1 MRISIVGSRGIPAQY
16 GGFEVFTEELSTRLV
31 QKGHQVNVSCECK
44 DGKQGSIY
52 KGVNLHFAPCNEPKS
67 YNFRKLYELFTDIYF
82 MIKLARKSDVMYLL
96 GMTAGFAVFVPKFIN
111 WRLKILINIDGVEWK
126 REKFNIL
133 ERVILH
139 FNTLVAAFCCD
150 TIVLDAQSMQKY
162 ILEQWAKKSVFIPY
176 GTEIARPPIWDS
188 SKLEILRDKNSL
200 IQSVAE
206 NGYWLVVARLEP
218 ENNIHIIID
227 GFLKSN
233 SAKPLIVV
241 GNFTDPNYQTRIEK
255 ILERDKSNRVILT
268 GGIYNND
275 TLLNMLRHHCYAYI
289 HGHSVGGTNPSLLEI
304 MSMRTIIVAHDN
316 IFNHEVCKDGAL
328 FFKMAEDLAKLIN
341 KVNQNGKDFSD
352 IRDIALQRVKN
363 DYNWGNVANRY
374 EQAFLRLA

>member
-31 QKGHQVNVSCECK
+31 QKGHQVNVSCEYK
-44 DGKQGSIY
+44 DDRHGSIY
-52 KGVNLHFAPCNEPKS
+52 KGVNLHFAPCNEPRS
-67 YNFRKLYELFTDIYF
+67 YSFRKLYELVADIYF

-96 GMTAGFAVFVPKFIN
+96 GMTAGFAVFVPKLIN
-111 WRLKILINIDGVEWK
+111 WRLKIFINIDGVEWK

-133 ERVILH
+133 ERAILH
-139 FNTLVAAFCCD
+139 FNTLVAALCCD

-162 ILEQWAKKSVFIPY
+162 IFKRWVKKSVFIPY
-176 GTEIARPPIWDS
+176 GTEIVCPPIWDN
-188 SKLEILRDKNSL
+188 SKLETLRDKNPL
-200 IQSVAE
+200 IQSITE

-218 ENNIHIIID
+218 ENNIHIIVD
-227 GFLKSN
+227 GFLRSN
-233 SAKPLIVV
+233 PVKPLIVV
-241 GNFTDPNYQTRIEK
+241 GNFTDPNYRARIEK
-255 ILERDKSNRVILT
+255 ILDRDKSNRIILT

-275 TLLNMLRHHCYAYI
+275 GLLNMLRHHCYAYI

-316 IFNHEVCKDGAL
+316 VFNREVCKDGA
-328 FFKMAEDLAKLIN
+328 FFFRTAEDLATLIN
-341 KVNQNGKDFSD
+341 GVNQNGEDFSD

-363 DYNWGNVANRY
+363 NYNWGSVANRY
-374 EQAFLRLA
+374 ERAFLRLI